1 MKQDKEER
9 QRELEHLSIAAR
21 GEALLEKAMLGH
33 STVHELRETRA
44 ELASVKQQL
53 VQAQQGRISQREVT
67 VADADEGAGAGW
79 EEEVSVLRAE
89 RDHALVSASKWHEHA
104 RLVSLHHFAAAADTN
119 SSDSP
124 ATAHKELTCLSVAAK
139 KKPQCGIGITLQQ
152 EVEGKGVVSIR
163 RIVPG
168 GSLCIERQIA
178 PERQLPKEGD
188 IVLAIDGKALMDV
201 STAPSLCLGPEGSSV
216 TLLIG
221 NKCGAATFSSTI
233 MRRRK
238 DDTTACG

>member
-44 ELASVKQQL
+44 ELAAVKQQL
-53 VQAQQGRISQREVT
+53 VQAQQGAEWQ
-67 VADADEGAGAGW
+67 
-79 EEEVSVLRAE
+79 EEVSVLRAE
-89 RDHALVSASKWHEHA
+89 LDHALVSASKWHEHA
-104 RLVSLHHFAAAADTN
+104 RLVSLHHFAAAAATN

-124 ATAHKELTCLSVAAK
+124 ATAHKELTCLSVAAE

-152 EVEGKGVVSIR
+152 EMEGKGVVSIR

-188 IVLAIDGKALMDV
+188 VVLAIDGKALMDV

-221 NKCGAATFSSTI
+221 NKCGAPTFSTTI
-233 MRRRK
+233 LRRRK